1 MAAGRLRSKLS
12 GRTPQPDRPTSDT
25 RTVLLFKRARPQ
37 PVELEPE
44 PAVEVPTI
52 EGALATVGP
61 TLDVVSSCLLVAD
74 RQLTLRWI
82 NRAATRVLRQIEPEV
97 RAVFGISVDEMVGG
111 SIHRFHRDP
120 RRVEQILAQSDG
132 FSLPHQATFS
142 FGQVTLSTNI
152 DRFEQDGHHLGY
164 LVTFE
169 DITALTAE
177 AARAHEFQTQLTTA
191 AAAIEELHLSIT
203 EISVNASQ
211 AAELATTAADD
222 TERISADA
230 ADLDSRRVE
239 IDDAIASIDAI
250 AAQTNLL
257 ALNATIEA
265 ARAGDAGKGFAV
277 VASEVKDLATETA
290 RVTAE
295 IGTKLKGNG
304 DAIGRLRSELDA
316 MGQQMEQISSYQT
329 GIAGAVEEQQVTAT
343 TWADSISSG
352 LSELA

>member
-1 MAAGRLRSKLS
+1 MA
-12 GRTPQPDRPTSDT
+12 
-25 RTVLLFKRARPQ
+25 
-37 PVELEPE
+37 
-44 PAVEVPTI
+44 PTI
-52 EGALATVGP
+52 ETALAAVGP
-61 TLDVVSSCLLVAD
+61 TLDVVSSCILVAD
-74 RQLTLRWI
+74 RELTLRWV
-82 NRAATRVLRQIEPEV
+82 NQAAAEVLRRIEPELV
-97 RAVFGISVDEMVGG
+97 SVFGISYDEMIGG

-120 RRVEQILAQSDG
+120 SRVERILAQDG
-132 FSLPHQATFS
+132 GFALPHQAS
-142 FGQVTLSTNI
+142 FGFGQITLSTNI
-152 DRFEQDGHHLGY
+152 DRLEHDGHHLGY

-169 DITALTAE
+169 DISALKAE
-177 AARAHEFQTQLTTA
+177 EARAEEFQTQLTTA

-211 AAELATTAADD
+211 AAELATTAAID

-239 IDDAIASIDAI
+239 IDEAIASIDAI

-277 VASEVKDLATETA
+277 VANEVKDLATETA

-295 IGTKLKGNG
+295 IGAKLKANG
-304 DAIGRLRSELDA
+304 DAIGTLRGELDA

-343 TWADSISSG
+343 TLADSINSG
-352 LSELA
+352 ITEVA